1 MNKFKLLLVLLAA
14 ALGVSGADIVVLKNG
29 DRVTGAIVKKDGK
42 TLTIKSE
49 HFGLV
54 TLPWEQV
61 STVNADQTLN
71 VVTASGTVQSKLAT
85 KGGKIEVAAREVAP
99 TEIVAIRDAA
109 EQKAYERLQKP
120 GFGDLWAVNGNLGLA
135 GTSGNAKTFTFT
147 TPINAV
153 RASNT
158 SKTSVYFNSIRA
170 SATINNVAAST
181 ARAVRG
187 GWGYARNLKPRLFA
201 NVFNDWEYDRFQN
214 LDLRLVVGAGLGYA
228 AWKGE
233 RGRLDLVGGM
243 AGNHEKFD
251 PVRPRLPFTR
261 NAAEAYFGND
271 FTYKLSSRT
280 NIYQN
285 FRQFTNV
292 KMASQY
298 RTNFDIGASTQLTK
312 WLSWNVAFS
321 DRFLNLPAP
330 GRKKNDLLYTTG
342 FGFAFAR

>member
-1 MNKFKLLLVLLAA
+1 MKLKLLVALIAA
-14 ALGVSGADIVVLKNG
+14 ALGVSAADVIVLKNG
-29 DRVTGAIVKKDGK
+29 DRVSGAIVKKDGK

-61 STVNADQTLN
+61 ATVNAEQTLN
-71 VVTASGTVQSKLAT
+71 VVTAAGTVQSKLAT
-85 KGGKIEVAAREVAP
+85 KGDKIEVASQTVAP

-109 EQKAYERLQKP
+109 EQKTYERMLKP
-120 GFGDLWAVNGNLGLA
+120 TFTDLWAVNGSLGWA

-158 SKTSVYFNSIRA
+158 SKTNVYFNSIRA
-170 SATINNVAAST
+170 SATINNVSAST
-181 ARAVRG
+181 ASAVRG

-214 LDLRLVVGAGLGYA
+214 LDLRVVAGGGLGYA

-233 RGRLDLVGGM
+233 RGRLDLVGGL
-243 AGNHEKFD
+243 AWNREKFAGVA
-251 PVRPRLPFTR
+251 PLLPFTR
-261 NAAEAYFGND
+261 NAAEGYFGND
-271 FTYKLSSRT
+271 FTYKLNNRT
-280 NIYQN
+280 NLYQN
-285 FRQFTNV
+285 FRQFTNLQRGE
-292 KMASQY
+292 QY
-298 RTNFDIGASTQLTK
+298 RINFDVGASTQLTK
-312 WLSWNVAFS
+312 WLTWNIAFS

-342 FGFAFAR
+342 FGFSFAR